1 MRHQSQD
8 ATSDSEA
15 VSRPMSMQAPARTE
29 PAPNPIADL
38 QRAAVAIARAVCPG
52 SPMECIV
59 VHFAGGVQPFVLPA
73 PAQQVRPASLSASEA
88 MVYDAIAAA
97 DEPLQQKQIA
107 AETDL
112 GERTIQRATS
122 RLAKIGAIVHVPN
135 EGFALPG

>member
-1 MRHQSQD
+1 MN
-8 ATSDSEA
+8 TSA
-15 VSRPMSMQAPARTE
+15 PSRPVAH
-29 PAPNPIADL
+29 PNPISDL
-38 QRAAVAIARAVCPG
+38 QRAAIAFARAACPG
-52 SPMECIV
+52 ASMRRIV
-59 VHFAGGVQPFVLPA
+59 LDFADAESVVLPA
-73 PAQQVRPASLSASEA
+73 PVAKPTMTASEA